1 MNKLKPEDVP
11 GAILF
16 HSEVKLNSLKNL
28 QRWLSCR
35 GLSYQGKKN
44 EVIKRFVGT
53 FVRLCC
59 HIIYVNIVFFFVLEL
74 KTA

>member
-11 GAILF
+11 ATGSHFISF
-16 HSEVKLNSLKNL
+16 GS
-28 QRWLSCR
+28 

-59 HIIYVNIVFFFVLEL
+59 HIIYVNIVFIFVLEL